1 MVSKFDED
9 VDLDDYQVDEGI
21 ASKPSSE
28 HQLDRREDHTTT
40 LGSGPLGAL

>member
-9 VDLDDYQVDEGI
+9 VDLDDYQVDEG
-21 ASKPSSE
+21 KPSSE